1 VDAAPLSED
10 CVLKVASATKL
21 ITSIALLQCVDN
33 GLIGLDDPLTTILPE
48 LNGKEILKS
57 GSTETGLASAPSLKK
72 ITARHLLSHTS
83 GLAYRF
89 LNPLLMKWA
98 KTPAGQQNQDSH
110 LVAEKYNVPLVFE
123 PGAGWAYG
131 VSLDWAGVAVSRL
144 NNKITLED
152 YMIENIWKKVGL
164 SDPFPTFHI
173 SKHPDY
179 KARLMQAAE
188 RGPGE
193 SLRPFE
199 FWQGDSPDGGEAG
212 GHDLVC
218 TAKDWIA
225 VLADLVSDDP
235 KLLRTETIELMFE
248 PQITAGSPGMEML
261 LQLRPA
267 WEAIAGSISNDAVNH
282 GLGGLLLTGPVPEI
296 GQPANLL
303 VWGGASNIV
312 WWVSREKGLAG
323 FFATQIQPFGD
334 SVVKELINAWKKDFW
349 FRLNKTI

>member
-1 VDAAPLSED
+1 LSED

-21 ITSIALLQCVDN
+21 MTSIALLQCVDK
-33 GLIGLDDPLTTILPE
+33 GQIGLDEPLTRILPE
-48 LNGKEILKS
+48 LDGKEILKN
-57 GSTETGLASAPSLKK
+57 GSTESGLDSVPSQQK
-72 ITARHLLSHTS
+72 ITARQLLSHTS

-89 LNPLLMKWA
+89 LNPLLIKWA
-98 KTPAGQQNQDSH
+98 KTPAGQQNPDSH
-110 LVAEKYNVPLVFE
+110 LVAEKYNVPLIFE
-123 PGAGWAYG
+123 PGEGWAYG

-144 NNKITLED
+144 NNGITLED

-164 SDPFPTFHI
+164 SAPFPTFHI

-179 KARLMQAAE
+179 KERLMQAAE
-188 RGPGE
+188 RVPDG

-199 FWQGDSPDGGEAG
+199 FWQGDSLEGGEAG

-225 VLADLVSDDP
+225 VLADLISDEP
-235 KLLRTETIELMFE
+235 KLLRTETIDLMFV

-267 WEAIAGSISNDAVNH
+267 WEVIAGTISNNDVNH
-282 GLGGLLLTGPVPEI
+282 GLGGLLLTGPIPEI

-303 VWGGASNIV
+303 AWGGASNIV
-312 WWVSREKGLAG
+312 WWISREKGLAG
-323 FFATQIQPFGD
+323 FFGTQIPPYGD
-334 SVVKELINAWKKDFW
+334 PAVKELINAWKRDFW
-349 FRLNKTI
+349 LGLNGNN